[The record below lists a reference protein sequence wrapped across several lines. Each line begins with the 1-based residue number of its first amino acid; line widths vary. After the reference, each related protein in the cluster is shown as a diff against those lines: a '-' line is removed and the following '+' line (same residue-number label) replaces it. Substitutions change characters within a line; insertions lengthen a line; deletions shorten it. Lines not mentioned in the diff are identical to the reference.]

1 MIFQNK
7 SEVERL
13 RTEFPPNTRIELTV
27 PLDDP
32 YSKLTTGDKGSVI
45 AVFDNGDIGV
55 KWDCGSSLNLIPSVD
70 SFRKIK

>member
-1 MIFQNK
+1 MKFQNK
-7 SEVERL
+7 FEVERL
-13 RTEFPPNTRIELTV
+13 RAEFPPNTRVELTA

-55 KWDCGSSLNLIPSVD
+55 KWDCGSSLHLIPHHD
-70 SFRKIK
+70 SFRKVE